1 MNRRDLLKS
10 GRQPESPGD
19 RQCKSSDA
27 AGQSLLRIENLRT
40 AQRSQAAANRR
51 VLPAPFY
58 SVDDPP
64 RVGPIGCFNVISG
77 LLNPA
82 LIVLIDYPSLAAVQS
97 THELMMTDKEFG
109 PAWKAFE
116 TAELPYVR
124 YESAL
129 LRAFDSHQKL
139 EVPPTDEKR
148 APRVFELRTYE
159 SRNAFSL
166 RDKIAMFNQEEIKIF
181 RDCGF
186 APVFFGEGVI
196 APRLPHLTYLVGF
209 DNMAA
214 REKAWDTFRANPDW
228 ARVRVKPGWTD
239 PKRSPI
245 RTPRFCARRPSRR
258 SSEGKT
264 EERGR
269 APSFRVLD
277 ISSPPLFNSRR
288 RARLRR

>member
-1 MNRRDLLKS
+1 MNRRELLKS
-10 GRQPESPGD
+10 GAVAGLGGAIGNANQ
-19 RQCKSSDA
+19 A
-27 AGQSLLRIENLRT
+27 APPANHYYELRT
-40 AQRSQAAANRR
+40 YELRND
-51 VLPAPFY
+51 LK
-58 SVDDPP
+58 PP
-64 RVGPIGCFNVISG
+64 RIGEFFQQHFIPTMSRLGVGPIGCFNVISG

-109 PAWKAFE
+109 PAWKSFE

-129 LRAFDSHQKL
+129 LRAFDSHRKV

-239 PKRSPI
+239 PEAVSN
-245 RTPRFCARRPSRR
+245 THASFLRPTAFSQI
-258 SSEGKT
+258 K
-264 EERGR
+264 
-269 APSFRVLD
+269 
-277 ISSPPLFNSRR
+277 
-288 RARLRR
+288 